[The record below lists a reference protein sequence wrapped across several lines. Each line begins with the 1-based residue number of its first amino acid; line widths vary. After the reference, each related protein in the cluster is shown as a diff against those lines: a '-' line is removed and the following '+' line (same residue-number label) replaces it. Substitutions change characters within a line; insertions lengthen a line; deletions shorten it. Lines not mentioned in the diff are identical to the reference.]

1 MDLPERRKTGTH
13 GFAERGRHSAPA
25 PVVHL
30 GPHRNHGAGLRAA
43 ATPGSERYPSYCPR
57 TTIRTS
63 SGFTVWKTL
72 SFSSRSGPALSDTGG
87 SMATNAIT
95 WNRWVTIMSR

>member
-1 MDLPERRKTGTH
+1 MDLPERRKNGTPCQ
-13 GFAERGRHSAPA
+13 RQLSTSARTATMVSVCEP
-25 PVVHL
+25 
-30 GPHRNHGAGLRAA
+30 A

-57 TTIRTS
+57 TTCRTS

-87 SMATNAIT
+87 SMATNAIA